1 MLSIH
6 KLKTRWTGGGGCCEW
21 RVGIV
26 YGLFALAWLEK
37 NGTGNLAASEGGF
50 LGVEMILWM
59 SRKLQKEQGA

>member
-1 MLSIH
+1 MLRMEGWHRMWFICTS
-6 KLKTRWTGGGGCCEW
+6 
-21 RVGIV
+21 
-26 YGLFALAWLEK
+26 LAGK